1 MPGALRLCTEVLG
14 ELDSIPIDRDLR
26 SRYLHATVR
35 HMIVWVWACESERKP
50 PGAMIDPPAGMCS
63 NQDPHEGIADFE
75 IRDIEAVW
83 ELLAAVDDRGNSGL
97 GIRALASAR
106 TARKPKS
113 VILQAIERSAAL
125 DGLRRGKDLGRAVHI
140 LLRVLEAVAAHR
152 YSAGEGSVWV
162 EEEIRPLPSEY
173 WDDAAPLHGARQ
185 LVAVGI
191 VALTTAVE
199 RLPINSWR
207 DDLRV
212 AVHCNEI
219 ARVVKLMSEET
230 EAPSEALM
238 EHAAAAIARLE
249 HDEFCRKIDFSI
261 TSAF

>member
-1 MPGALRLCTEVLG
+1 M
-14 ELDSIPIDRDLR
+14 
-26 SRYLHATVR
+26 
-35 HMIVWVWACESERKP
+35 
-50 PGAMIDPPAGMCS
+50 
-63 NQDPHEGIADFE
+63 
-75 IRDIEAVW
+75 
-83 ELLAAVDDRGNSGL
+83 
-97 GIRALASAR
+97 
-106 TARKPKS
+106 
-113 VILQAIERSAAL
+113 ILQAIERSAAL
-125 DGLRRGKDLGRAVHI
+125 DGLRRGKDLGRAVQI

-173 WDDAAPLHGARQ
+173 WDDAAHRAWLARQ

-212 AVHCNEI
+212 AGALRDEI

-238 EHAAAAIARLE
+238 EHAAAAITRV
-249 HDEFCRKIDFSI
+249 
-261 TSAF
+261 